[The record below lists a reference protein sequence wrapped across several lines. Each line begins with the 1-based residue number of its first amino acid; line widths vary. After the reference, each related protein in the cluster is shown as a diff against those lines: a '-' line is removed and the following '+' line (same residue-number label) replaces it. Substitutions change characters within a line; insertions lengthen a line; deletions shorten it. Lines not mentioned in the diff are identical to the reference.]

1 MQRKLSEI
9 ADIPIKI
16 QSTLIEISKKFET
29 ILPSEEPE
37 INYQILSET
46 DQTESDNYDDEDE
59 EFENH
64 ALDSLS
70 LDYKNED
77 DENRQGL
84 LRDFFEN
91 DSNNSCETDLSQS
104 EDEIEEIE
112 VVPEV
117 PRELTEEEKLKI
129 EKQLKVGGKKQQKNV

>member
-29 ILPSEEPE
+29 ILPTEEPE

-46 DQTESDNYDDEDE
+46 DQTESDNYDDDEDE
-59 EFENH
+59 EFDNENH

-91 DSNNSCETDLSQS
+91 DSNISCETDLSQS
-104 EDEIEEIE
+104 EDEIEEE
-112 VVPEV
+112 VVPEI

-129 EKQLKVGGKKQQKNV
+129 EKQLKVG

>member
-29 ILPSEEPE
+29 ILPSEPEPE

-46 DQTESDNYDDEDE
+46 DQTESDNYDDDDDDE
-59 EFENH
+59 EYDNERH

-84 LRDFFEN
+84 LSEFFEN
-91 DSNNSCETDLSQS
+91 DSLNSCETDLSQS
-104 EDEIEEIE
+104 EDEIEVE
-112 VVPEV
+112 VIPEV
-117 PRELTEEEKLKI
+117 PRELTEEEKLKL
-129 EKQLKVGGKKQQKNV
+129 EKQQKVGF

>member
-29 ILPSEEPE
+29 ILPTEEPE

-46 DQTESDNYDDEDE
+46 DQTESDNYDDDE
-59 EFENH
+59 EFDNENH

-104 EDEIEEIE
+104 EDEIEEEI
-112 VVPEV
+112 VPEV
-117 PRELTEEEKLKI
+117 PRELTEEEKLKL
-129 EKQLKVGGKKQQKNV
+129 EKQLKVRTII

>member
-29 ILPSEEPE
+29 ILPSEPEPE
-37 INYQILSET
+37 KNYQILSET

-59 EFENH
+59 EYDNENH
-64 ALDSLS
+64 GIDSLS
-70 LDYKNED
+70 LDCKNED

-91 DSNNSCETDLSQS
+91 DSNNSCETDLS
-104 EDEIEEIE
+104 EDEIEEE

-129 EKQLKVGGKKQQKNV
+129 EKQIKVLCIVFF

>member
-29 ILPSEEPE
+29 ILPTEEPE

-46 DQTESDNYDDEDE
+46 ESDNYDDDEDE
-59 EFENH
+59 EYDNENH

-104 EDEIEEIE
+104 EDEIEEEI
-112 VVPEV
+112 VPEV
-117 PRELTEEEKLKI
+117 PRELTEEEKLKL
-129 EKQLKVGGKKQQKNV
+129 EKQLKVGQLNGFSKM

>member
-29 ILPSEEPE
+29 ILPTEEPE

-46 DQTESDNYDDEDE
+46 DQTESDNYDDDE
-59 EFENH
+59 EYDNENH

-104 EDEIEEIE
+104 EDEIEEEI
-112 VVPEV
+112 VPEV
-117 PRELTEEEKLKI
+117 PRELTQEEKLKL
-129 EKQLKVGGKKQQKNV
+129 EKQLKVRSIIWIQFQ